1 MRQTELQT
9 ELIQMVPRLRRF
21 AYSLTGNRTDAD
33 DLVQAACEKALRNAE
48 QFRKG
53 SRLDSWVYRIAQT
66 LWIDDRRRHQT
77 RGTAVDPEDAGLSDG
92 GKAAALPEDRM
103 MLARVR
109 KAMDQLPDDQREVI
123 ALIGVEGC
131 SYKETAEILDIPLG
145 TVMSRLSR
153 ARAAL
158 LARLGEKGTKQ

>member
-21 AYSLTGNRTDAD
+21 ACSLTGNRTDAD
-33 DLVQAACEKALRNAE
+33 DLVQATCEKALRNAE

-53 SRLDSWVYRIAQT
+53 TRLDSWIYRIAQT
-66 LWIDDRRRHQT
+66 LWIDDRRRNQT

-92 GKAAALPEDRM
+92 GKAASLPEDRI

-109 KAMDQLPDDQREVI
+109 RAMDQLPDDQRQVV
-123 ALIGVEGC
+123 ALIGVDGR
-131 SYKETAEILDIPLG
+131 SYKETADILDIPIG

-158 LARLGEKGTKQ
+158 LTNLGEKGTRQ